1 MNSKL
6 IDKNIE
12 TCFSSWSDA
21 VSRPFAF
28 RPLFGG
34 PKSGDV
40 VAAKPDRSSV
50 GVFVDNFAA
59 KAAVKDAVS
68 VGDNIDGIVVP
79 DVDGLE
85 GTFEAQNVW
94 SFFAN

>member
-1 MNSKL
+1 M
-6 IDKNIE
+6 
-12 TCFSSWSDA
+12 
-21 VSRPFAF
+21 SRHFAF
-28 RPLFGG
+28 RPFFRR
-34 PKSGDV
+34 PKSGDI

-68 VGDNIDGIVVP
+68 VGDDAVVVIVVP

-85 GTFEAQNVW
+85 GTFKAQNVW